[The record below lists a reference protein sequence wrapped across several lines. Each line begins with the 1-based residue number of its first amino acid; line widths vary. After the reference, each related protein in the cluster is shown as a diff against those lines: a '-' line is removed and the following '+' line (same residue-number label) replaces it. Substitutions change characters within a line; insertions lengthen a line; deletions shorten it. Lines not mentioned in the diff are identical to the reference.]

1 MVALGRMGF
10 SPKEIQ
16 AAIADV
22 LNLARATGT
31 DLAEAGDIAANSLR
45 IFGLEAGKM
54 SDVSDVL
61 TVTANS
67 SAQTLTDLFEA
78 LKMGGPQAAAAG
90 ESIRETCASLAVLA
104 NLGIKGSLAG
114 TALRKSFSQFAKVKV
129 QEQLRAVGVETLDA
143 NGNLRKM
150 AEIMRDIA
158 KVMQTMP
165 TAEKLAF
172 AEDIFGVNTVVTTTV
187 EGIDPFL
194 ILTVRN
200 NAGLHDPIGHI
211 TYKADHDWNFK
222 NNEEI
227 KITATM
233 DQKFADQ
240 GYMLTRTEVTIS
252 FDGFERYVSSA
263 SDLTNVVL
271 HRISERAYQE
281 CVNGGNVDIFDG
293 SNNMTPWGAT
303 IENIHVGDTAL
314 LAVNN
319 QIEMEYSFLLVPV
332 YKTISTEEW
341 YDMDAGMNT
350 TKTWENV
357 IGYYKFTDLIIQSD
371 GSVTFNES
379 YVELNGNYTDAN
391 TADTLYLNQLRSNY
405 TFIEV
410 PMP

>member
-1 MVALGRMGF
+1 MKKIVKLF
-10 SPKEIQ
+10 LI
-16 AAIADV
+16 
-22 LNLARATGT
+22 
-31 DLAEAGDIAANSLR
+31 
-45 IFGLEAGKM
+45 
-54 SDVSDVL
+54 L
-61 TVTANS
+61 TVVLMCLSLTACGGS
-67 SAQTLTDLFEA
+67 TTKVDLSQYLSVSYIGFN
-78 LKMGGPQAAAAG
+78 GD
-90 ESIRETCASLAVLA
+90 
-104 NLGIKGSLAG
+104 G
-114 TALRKSFSQFAKVKV
+114 TALVDFDFADFEYGIMSQWKDK
-129 QEQLRAVGVETLDA
+129 D
-143 NGNLRKM
+143 KM
-150 AEIMRDIA
+150 
-158 KVMQTMP
+158 
-165 TAEKLAF
+165 EKLSELTAVEMTITYAADVSTGLQNGEAFAVKIELDEELAKEYVYSFTVLEKIFTVEGLPEPIMIDPF

-332 YKTISTEEW
+332 YKTIFTEEW

-350 TKTWENV
+350 TKIWENV

-379 YVELNGNYTDAN
+379 YVELNGNYTDTN
-391 TADTLYLNQLRSNY
+391 TADALYLNQLRSNY
-405 TFIEV
+405 SFIEV
-410 PMP
+410 SMP